1 MLGAPE
7 AELLLAW
14 APDPWHKLLARGGA
28 GLQSWGTGAVPWG
41 GHSPAASWAG
51 KHQLTLGFQ
60 HHWLLLWCCSWPR
73 FHSAPGQLLEAKGL
87 DLPLLLIPVSDGAF
101 PNGRARFGQTD
112 ITAQPSP
119 VPGWECRG
127 QWHLQRDLQGC
138 GSQFPPCVCDS
149 ALLTSIQTPMECAH
163 RV

>member
-1 MLGAPE
+1 M
-7 AELLLAW
+7 AELLPAW

-28 GLQSWGTGAVPWG
+28 GPQSWGTGAVPWG

-60 HHWLLLWCCSWPR
+60 HHWLLLWCCSWPW

-87 DLPLLLIPVSDGAF
+87 DLPLLLIPVSDRAF

-112 ITAQPSP
+112 ITAQPCAWLGVQGTVAPAEGSVGLWEP
-119 VPGWECRG
+119 VPTV
-127 QWHLQRDLQGC
+127 
-138 GSQFPPCVCDS
+138 CV
-149 ALLTSIQTPMECAH
+149 
-163 RV
+163 